1 MPQLGDVLRGL
12 GSVLNP
18 AVAQELA
25 QEDAQKAGTER
36 QLQTLALQQRMQQES
51 PEYQAKIEALKNEKL
66 FRDEI
71 SQAMGDPAK
80 IAGAAVKYGKP
91 ELAVSLYN
99 QQEARAARLQQ
110 MQQTYDLKVSEL
122 TQRTEDKAA
131 DRASRELAKQQLFE
145 LKKQGQAL
153 QGEIAKGNQE
163 LKRMQFTMKADQQL
177 QKSVQQLGGALEKAN
192 LPEADAVLGGVE
204 DALKKTPKLAE
215 YISGP
220 RSATPD
226 ILAPADV
233 REGRQAFN
241 KLFNI
246 TLKNRSGA
254 AVTIP
259 EFERLKKEFGTG
271 IFKTPG
277 QLQTAVDQARDI
289 INKHYAS
296 VASGFG
302 KDALGAYNENIR
314 GFGGR
319 VVLEPGEAKPSGPAR
334 VTSDAD
340 YNALP
345 SGSTYI
351 APDGSTR
358 KKK

>member
-36 QLQTLALQQRMQQES
+36 QLQTLALQQRIQRES
-51 PEYQAKIEALKNEKL
+51 PEHQARIEALKNEKL
-66 FRDEI
+66 FREEI
-71 SQAMGDPAK
+71 SQAGGDPAK

-99 QQEARAARLQQ
+99 QQESRAARLQQ
-110 MQQTYDLKVSEL
+110 AHDALEV
-122 TQRTEDKAA
+122 R
-131 DRASRELAKQQLFE
+131 RQQLAQ
-145 LKKQGQAL
+145 QGANQEATADLRRQQMAL
-153 QGEIAKGNQE
+153 QAEIARGNQE
-163 LKRMQFTMKADQQL
+163 LKRMQFTMKADQQI

-192 LPEADAVLGGVE
+192 LPEADAVLGAVE
-204 DALKKTPKLAE
+204 SALQKNPKIAE
-215 YISGP
+215 FISGP

-226 ILAPADV
+226 WMAPEDI
-233 REGRQAFN
+233 RSGRQAFT

-254 AVTIP
+254 AVTVP
-259 EFERLKKEFGTG
+259 EFERLKEEFGRG
-271 IFKTPG
+271 VFKTPK
-277 QLQTAVDQARDI
+277 QLMDAVEQAREI
-289 INKHYAS
+289 INRHYAS
-296 VASGFG
+296 VASGFS
-302 KDALGAYNENIR
+302 KDALDAYNENIR

-319 VVLEPGEAKPSGPAR
+319 VVIDSDKVPA
-334 VTSDAD
+334 VKNQTSPTQIKSDAD

-345 SGSTYI
+345 SGATYI
-351 APDGSTR
+351 APDGTVR